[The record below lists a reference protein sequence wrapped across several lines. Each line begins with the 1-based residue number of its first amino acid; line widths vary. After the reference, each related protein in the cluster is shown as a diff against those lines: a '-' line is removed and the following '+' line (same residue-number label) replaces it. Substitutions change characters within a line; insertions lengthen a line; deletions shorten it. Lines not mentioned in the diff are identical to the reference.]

1 MCDTRPDPEHRLIG
15 SRHAQTPL
23 HRRTFLSGMM
33 ALAGAGVLSSP
44 TAAPAATYL
53 IGSLSQYQAA
63 LDDLAK
69 TKAVALVDVGAE
81 WCAFCRVIDDK
92 IMPDRRVAK
101 LMHGFGLLKIDI
113 TTMSDDNRALL
124 RHLKVDGPPTVFIV
138 DTRSGREHA
147 NTRSVGN
154 FTTEHL
160 IARLQAFAA

>member
-1 MCDTRPDPEHRLIG
+1 MCNTRPDPQSLPIG
-15 SRHAQTPL
+15 SLSAPSYLQ
-23 HRRTFLSGMM
+23 RRTFITGMM
-33 ALAGAGVLSSP
+33 AIAGAGVLASP

-53 IGSLSQYQAA
+53 IGTLSQYQAA
-63 LDDLAK
+63 LADLAK

-81 WCAFCRVIDDK
+81 WCAFCKVIDTK
-92 IMPDRRVAK
+92 ILPDRRVAE
-101 LMHGFGLLKIDI
+101 LMNSFGLLKIDI

-138 DTRSGREHA
+138 DTRSGHEHT

-160 IARLQAFAA
+160 IARLQSFAT